1 MGYTK
6 GRVPLEKSREI
17 RKIRVGLDRY
27 CGSTAWAVDEEV
39 DCWLTGAATYHHMSD
54 DGEIIESHEWCF
66 HWKGIEFLFFAKQIY
81 NFVEENA
88 KKIRKITYE
97 IALETSRMAFVRK
110 ATRVEND
117 AVYKERRKIYDENLE
132 EIKKQLVEA
141 FKVYGNDGDERDQT
155 LPENVTV
162 LFVAV
167 KSR

>member
-17 RKIRVGLDRY
+17 SKIRVGLDRY
-27 CGSTAWAVDEEV
+27 VGAYSWAVDEEE
-39 DCWLTGAATYHHMSD
+39 DCWLTGAATYHHMGD
-54 DGEIIESHEWCF
+54 DGEMFQSREWCF
-66 HWKGIEFLFFAKQIY
+66 HWKEVEFLFFGKKIY
-81 NFVEENA
+81 NTE
-88 KKIRKITYE
+88 KLDHTLKLTYE
-97 IALETSRMAFVRK
+97 IALETSRMAYVRK

-117 AVYKERRKIYDENLE
+117 AIYKERRKIYDENLE

-141 FKVYGNDGDERDQT
+141 FKVYGDDGDERDQT

-167 KSR
+167 KHRD